1 MGRGGYHERLRIG
14 GSCKTA
20 KKAAPGSIAAHPF
33 GKLRA
38 GSCKKRKDG
47 HPPFEGRATRR
58 TIRTRN
64 LFAPIVV
71 RRSNGLELDGNHL
84 SSGDQILRLGG
95 IARSAGF

>member
-38 GSCKKRKDG
+38 GSSKIAKG
-47 HPPFEGRATRR
+47 GA
-58 TIRTRN
+58 
-64 LFAPIVV
+64 ASVGVV
-71 RRSNGLELDGNHL
+71 HGWAILPRYEVNESNEDF
-84 SSGDQILRLGG
+84 
-95 IARSAGF
+95 SALA